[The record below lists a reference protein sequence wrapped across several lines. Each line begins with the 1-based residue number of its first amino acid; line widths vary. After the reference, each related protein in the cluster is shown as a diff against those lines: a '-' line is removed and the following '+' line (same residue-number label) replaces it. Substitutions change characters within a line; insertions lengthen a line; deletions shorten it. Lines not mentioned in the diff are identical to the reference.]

1 MNLAI
6 YSILEKGQ
14 WYNESIRTQDTF
26 TLTVDI
32 SDITSSQELTLARYY
47 EEEDVWLP
55 LVSYIKGGA
64 LVAESLHQTDSL
76 PSSVRANIFVNAVV
90 K

>member
-1 MNLAI
+1 M
-6 YSILEKGQ
+6 
-14 WYNESIRTQDTF
+14 
-26 TLTVDI
+26 DI

-64 LVAESLHQTDSL
+64 LVAESLHQ
-76 PSSVRANIFVNAVV
+76 NGFFAVIS
-90 K
+90 KGKYFR